1 MKRIIA
7 ALCAATAASLSSG
20 CATEGAIALS
30 PSTTPQ
36 FDRSFGESVRQAR
49 ALQTLNPEAGRSED
63 PVRGIDGQAGA
74 AAIDRYHESFRNPA
88 KSLDVLNIG
97 GSLGGGSQ

>member
-7 ALCAATAASLSSG
+7 ALCAATVATVSSG
-20 CATEGAIALS
+20 CATEGAMALS

-36 FDRSFGESVRQAR
+36 YDRSFGESVRQAR
-49 ALQTLNPEAGRSED
+49 ALQTLNPEAGRNDD

-74 AAIDRYHESFRNPA
+74 AAIDRYHESFRTPA
-88 KSLDVLNIG
+88 RSFDVMNIG